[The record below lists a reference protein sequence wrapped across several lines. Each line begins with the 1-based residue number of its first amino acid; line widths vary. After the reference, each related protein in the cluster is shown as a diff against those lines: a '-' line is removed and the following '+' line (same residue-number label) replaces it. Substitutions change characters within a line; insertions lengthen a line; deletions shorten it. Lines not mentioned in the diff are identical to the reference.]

1 MRDKFSVLETIFG
14 YKTFRGGQEPLVDAI
29 LSGKDALGIM
39 PTGAGKSLCYQV
51 PALILDGLTIVVSP
65 LISLMSDQ
73 VRALKQAGVSAAFLN
88 SSLSPAQQT
97 QVFEQ
102 LEQGRYRLLYV
113 APERLM
119 HERFLQVVSKLN
131 VSLVAVDEAHCVS
144 QWGQDFRP
152 SYLDVGRFI
161 AALPARPIVAAF
173 TATAT
178 ERVQQDIEA
187 LLGLRDPFGITTGF
201 DRENLYFEVQRPA
214 NRMEAALRFVMKRQN
229 QSGIVYCLTRKEV
242 EQLCE
247 RLQKLDIKATR
258 YHAGLSDVERQENQE
273 AFQAD
278 TSPVMVATNAFGM
291 GIDKSNVSFVLHC
304 GMPKNLESYYQ
315 EAGRAGRDG
324 ASAECVL
331 YYGERDIATNTFF
344 IQKESQAQR
353 EMDPEQREEIFRQDK
368 ERLRQMLS
376 YCKTASCLR
385 RHILTYFG
393 ETPVWETCGNCF
405 LCKNTF
411 EEVDITTETQKILS
425 CVKRMREQY
434 GKHMVADTLKGKLP
448 PKAQDFGLEKLSTY
462 GILQNLTKRRIL
474 ELIDILVDMGYLQ
487 ITAMDFARGQLPLV
501 KLGEGARSVLFDGEI
516 VMTRVLETAEEEKL
530 VRRKRTT
537 VEDLADTTLFDQLKA
552 VRTRLAR
559 EQGVPP
565 YMVFSD
571 AALVDMSERLPR
583 TEAAFL
589 EVSGVGQ
596 TKLARYGADF
606 LDVIRAHVG
615 DSGAGADELVLTEA
629 KSETAAPKW
638 AAKLVEQA
646 KPTATRENAWGVYAN
661 ALLEAQVLGGMSLAE
676 IAAEQGRSEEEVRG
690 RLLELGYSVD

>member
-1 MRDKFSVLETIFG
+1 MKDKFTILEAIFG

-29 LSGKDALGIM
+29 LSGRDALGIM
-39 PTGAGKSLCYQV
+39 PTGAGKSLCYQI
-51 PALILDGLTIVVSP
+51 PALVLDGVTIVVSP
-65 LISLMSDQ
+65 LISLMKDQ
-73 VRALKQAGVSAAFLN
+73 VRALTQAGVSAAFLN
-88 SSLSPAQQT
+88 SSLTPAQQS
-97 QVFEQ
+97 QVFEH
-102 LEQGRYRLLYV
+102 LEQGRYKLLYV
-113 APERLM
+113 APERLL
-119 HERFLQVVSKLN
+119 HERFLQVISKLK

-161 AALPARPIVAAF
+161 AALPERPTVAAF

-178 ERVQQDIEA
+178 ERVRQDIKE

-229 QSGIVYCLTRKEV
+229 QSGVVYCLTRKEV

-278 TSPVMVATNAFGM
+278 ASPVMVATNAFGM
-291 GIDKSNVSFVLHC
+291 GIDKSNVSYVLHC

-324 ASAECVL
+324 AAAECVL
-331 YYGERDIATNTFF
+331 YYSERDIATNTFF
-344 IQKESQAQR
+344 IQKESESQR
-353 EMDPEQREEIFRQDK
+353 EMEPGQREAILRQDK

-393 ETPVWETCGNCF
+393 ETPEWETCGNCF
-405 LCKNTF
+405 LCKNSF
-411 EEVDITTETQKILS
+411 EEVDITTEAQKILS

-434 GKHMVADTLKGKLP
+434 GKHTVADTLKGKLP
-448 PKAQDFGLEKLSTY
+448 PRVQGFGLDRLSTY
-462 GILQNLTKRRIL
+462 GILSHLTKRRIL
-474 ELIDILVDMGYLQ
+474 ELIDILIDMGYLQ
-487 ITAMDFARGQLPLV
+487 VTALDFARGQLPIV
-501 KLGEGARSVLFDGEI
+501 KLGEQARAVLFDGEA
-516 VMTRVLETAEEEKL
+516 VMTRVPETPEEEKA
-530 VRRKRTT
+530 VRRKKTT
-537 VEDLADTTLFDQLKA
+537 VDELADTRLYDKLKA

-565 YMVFSD
+565 YVVFSD
-571 AALVDMSERLPR
+571 AALVDMCERLPT
-583 TEAAFL
+583 TEEAFL

-596 TKLARYGADF
+596 VKLARYGAAF
-606 LDVIRAHVG
+606 LDVLRSHVG
-615 DSGAGADELVLTEA
+615 DTGEMV
-629 KSETAAPKW
+629 ETAPTAPNW
-638 AAKLVEQA
+638 AAGLVEQA
-646 KPTATRENAWGVYAN
+646 KPTATQKSTWGVYAN

-676 IAAEQGRSEEEVRG
+676 IAAEHERSEEDVRA
-690 RLLELGYSVD
+690 RLLELGYSMD